1 MRSRRDASLRT
12 GARVLPAVR
21 GAVCEI
27 AGTTSHCRGDRWW
40 QRRPSGVNDCGLVE
54 LASVGA
60 ADLRRLSAIV
70 AVPGVVGR
78 LAVPMVVRV

>member
-1 MRSRRDASLRT
+1 
-12 GARVLPAVR
+12 LP
-21 GAVCEI
+21 C
-27 AGTTSHCRGDRWW
+27 DRWW
-40 QRRPSGVNDCGLVE
+40 QRRPSGVNDCGLVDAACE

-78 LAVPMVVRV
+78 WAVPMVVRV